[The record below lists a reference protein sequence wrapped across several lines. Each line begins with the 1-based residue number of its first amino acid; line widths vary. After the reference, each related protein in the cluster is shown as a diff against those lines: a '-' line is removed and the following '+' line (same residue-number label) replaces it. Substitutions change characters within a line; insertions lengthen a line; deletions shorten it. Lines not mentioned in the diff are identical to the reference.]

1 MNCDFNEINNEIK
14 SLKANS
20 ICYAEIQKEFIQ
32 YLNNEFEAELDEEK
46 DYELQ
51 ELFDEDIEL
60 PLSISEEEIL
70 AFLKWRYSLIL
81 VENEK
86 SIIESLEAVANA
98 DPKKT
103 HRAIKNLENDISDMR
118 DYKRVIKRIIDAS
131 NETLNKLDE
140 LLTLCDKY
148 GK

>member
-1 MNCDFNEINNEIK
+1 MNCNFNEINNEIK
-14 SLKANS
+14 NLKANNIS
-20 ICYAEIQKEFIQ
+20 HAKIQKEFIQ
-32 YLNNEFEAELDEEK
+32 YLNNEFEAEFDKEK

-86 SIIESLEAVANA
+86 SIIESLEAVASA
-98 DPKKT
+98 DPKEI
-103 HRAIKNLENDISDMR
+103 HRAIKNLETDISDMR